1 MFRGLQQ
8 YRTWLFVSALLVI
21 PLLVYRAHV
30 NKNRDANLLDKGI
43 FLLTSPVQEL
53 LTNSTDF
60 IARGWYTYVDLVDAR
75 KDIIELR
82 LRLGE
87 LEREVNRIENIEDE
101 NFRLQKLLSLRQSN
115 QNVKSQ
121 TARVISHH
129 TSGHS
134 LGLRISRGLVD
145 GVVRGMP
152 VVDADGLVGRV
163 QRVGFGSADVVFAV
177 DSDFSVDGI
186 VVGPGVRGRLRG
198 DGVGDKMSFKL
209 TREARADALKVGDRI
224 VTSGLGGVFPP
235 NIDLGKITQLEIK
248 DGKPDSIFVTPNVDF
263 DSLRTVM
270 IILHE
275 SHPTEPW
282 VTPPNV
288 LPETLKPTDIPAP
301 SDADLLT
308 RTSTR

>member
-8 YRTWLFVSALLVI
+8 YRAWLLVSALLVI
-21 PLLVYRAHV
+21 PLFVYRAHV
-30 NKNRDANLLDKGI
+30 NKNRDANLVDKGI
-43 FLLTSPVQEL
+43 FLLTSPIQEL
-53 LTNSTDF
+53 LTSSTDF

-87 LEREVNRIENIEDE
+87 LEREVTRSENIEDE
-101 NFRLQKLLSLRQSN
+101 NFRLQKLLSLKQSN
-115 QNVKSQ
+115 KNVKSQ

-129 TSGHS
+129 TSVHS
-134 LGLRISRGLVD
+134 LGLRVSRGLVD

-152 VVDADGLVGRV
+152 VVDADGLVGRI
-163 QRVGFGSADVVFAV
+163 QRVGFGSADVIFAL

-198 DGVGDKMSFKL
+198 DGLGEKMSFKL
-209 TREARADALKVGDRI
+209 TREARADALKIGDRI
-224 VTSGLGGVFPP
+224 VTSGLGGVFPA
-235 NIDLGKITQLEIK
+235 NIALGKISHLEVK
-248 DGKPDSIFVTPNVDF
+248 DGKPEKIFVTPNVDF

-270 IILHE
+270 IILRE
-275 SHPTEPW
+275 SHPLEPW
-282 VTPPNV
+282 VTPPKV
-288 LPETLKPTDIPAP
+288 LPETLRPAEIPVTSETDLF
-301 SDADLLT
+301 S